1 MQDYSTLACPLP
13 FSDGSEVLMVSP
25 SEVCKVLLELN
36 PRQPVAPDGNNNR
49 LLRGGG
55 LELCR

>member
-25 SEVCKVLLELN
+25 SVVCKVQLELN
-36 PRQPVAPDGNNNR
+36 PRKAGDPDGNNNR
-49 LLRGGG
+49 LLRGVGV
-55 LELCR
+55 EICR